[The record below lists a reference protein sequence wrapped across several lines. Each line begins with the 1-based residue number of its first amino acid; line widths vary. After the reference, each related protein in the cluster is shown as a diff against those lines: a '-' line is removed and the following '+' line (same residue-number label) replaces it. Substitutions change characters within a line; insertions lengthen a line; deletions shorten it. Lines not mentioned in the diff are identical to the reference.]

1 MYQQSMFRAK
11 TRKKYYNL
19 LSVNYHFTTV
29 ENRSLLYKQ
38 TALSP
43 GEPRHPSQNAQ
54 RNFLPCVYVFFRR
67 RENIDKKYYNCVLI
81 ESIGMEG

>member
-1 MYQQSMFRAK
+1 MGWVSQLFSPSGY
-11 TRKKYYNL
+11 
-19 LSVNYHFTTV
+19 
-29 ENRSLLYKQ
+29 LYDPIIGRRIRHQ
-38 TALSP
+38 GSSTGDESHY

-54 RNFLPCVYVFFRR
+54 RSFLPCVYVYFRR